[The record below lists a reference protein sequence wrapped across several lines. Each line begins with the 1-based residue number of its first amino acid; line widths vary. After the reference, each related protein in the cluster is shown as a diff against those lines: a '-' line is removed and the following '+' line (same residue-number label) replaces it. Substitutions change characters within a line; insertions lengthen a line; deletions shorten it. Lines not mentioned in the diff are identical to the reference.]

1 MNAIVRTFRGPDPRA
16 ALDAVRSALGEEAI
30 ILKTREIGHLWG
42 RREVEITAA
51 SPEAAKRPEKPERPE
66 RPSNRREST
75 GPDLESEVL
84 ALRRIVDELRNEIR
98 GRGAEPRGADV
109 ASPLMAVVKRLVQ
122 RGAEQNVAEA
132 LAREAAQAAT
142 SRNERDILK
151 ALRDG
156 LRRHISPALPPWQ
169 TKERSIIALVGPP
182 GVGKTTTIAK
192 IAARALLET
201 HLRVAL
207 ITVDTY
213 RVGASDHIGKYG
225 EIMGVPTH
233 VARDAAGLREAVA
246 ASADA
251 QLILIDT
258 AGRSDPAALEA
269 QSQLLRAVPEAEQ
282 HLVLAASTGG
292 RELRAAVRRFKSR
305 EVRRLI
311 FTKIDEADGPASV
324 LSVSGDQPTCPVS
337 CITDG
342 QRVPDDVHAVTS
354 PTLCELILG
363 KEV

>member
-1 MNAIVRTFRGPDPRA
+1 MNAIVKTFRGPDPRT
-16 ALDAVRSALGEEAI
+16 ALDAVRTALGEEAI
-30 ILKTREIGHLWG
+30 ILKTREVGHLWG

-51 SPEAAKRPEKPERPE
+51 SPEAPAPKPERPS
-66 RPSNRREST
+66 PGRRNS
-75 GPDLESEVL
+75 GPDLESEML

-98 GRGAEPRGADV
+98 ANRAEPRGADA

-132 LAREAAQAAT
+132 LAREAAQSAV
-142 SRNERDILK
+142 SRSERDILK
-151 ALRDG
+151 SLRDG
-156 LRRHISPALPPWQ
+156 LRRHISPALPPWKSTQ
-169 TKERSIIALVGPP
+169 RSIIALVGPP

-192 IAARALLET
+192 IAARALLEG
-201 HLRVAL
+201 HVRVAL
-207 ITVDTY
+207 VTVDTY

-233 VARDAAGLREAVA
+233 VARDAAALRQAVA

-258 AGRSDPAALEA
+258 AGRSDPAALDA

-282 HLVLAASTGG
+282 HLVLSAATGG

-305 EVRRLI
+305 EIRRLV
-311 FTKIDEADGPASV
+311 FTKVDEADGPASL
-324 LSVSGDQPTCPVS
+324 LSVAGVEPVCPVS

-342 QRVPDDVHAVTS
+342 QRVPDDLHAVTS
-354 PTLCELILG
+354 PSLCELILG